1 MIRPGTDGPSGWKVA
16 TRVKPLSSDILAE
29 RTVLEKGRMAIAT
42 FGLRIG
48 VVIEPSE
55 LRDEALLR
63 LPPVWE
69 PTGWNDLDREVRIER
84 APDDDAHY
92 SIFVDDEEIV
102 GSVRDSAAL
111 DRFENAIQYYV
122 AEFADPWLFVHA
134 GVVAWQGT
142 VIVLPGRSF
151 SGKSTLVHALVDAG
165 ATYLSDEY
173 AVFDAEGRVWPYRRR
188 LSLREGPF
196 GPARR
201 VNRATDPVE
210 VPLAVGIIAL
220 LKYDA
225 EVGWE
230 VEPVTPAQAVMG
242 LCDNTVAIQRRPKD
256 ALEFLVR
263 VANSAQSVKGTRGEA
278 REAALALLH
287 VQSARGHDGI

>member
-1 MIRPGTDGPSGWKVA
+1 MILPGTDGPSGWKVA
-16 TRVKPLSSDILAE
+16 TRVKPVSSDILAE
-29 RTVLEKGRMAIAT
+29 RAVLEKGRIAIAT

-63 LPPVWE
+63 LPPTWE

-84 APDDDAHY
+84 APDDDARY
-92 SIFVDDEEIV
+92 IVSVDDEEIV
-102 GSVRDSAAL
+102 GSVRDSVAL

-142 VIVLPGRSF
+142 AIVLPGRSF

-201 VNRATDPVE
+201 VNHLTPETAE
-210 VPLAVGIIAL
+210 PLVVSTIAL
-220 LKYDA
+220 LKHDA
-225 EVGWE
+225 ETGWG
-230 VEPVTPAQAVMG
+230 VESVTPAQAVMG

-256 ALEFLVR
+256 ALDFLVR
-263 VANSAQSVKGTRGEA
+263 AANSAQSIKGTRGDA
-278 REAALALLH
+278 REAVLTLLH
-287 VQSARGHDGI
+287 VQSARGHEGI